1 LAFRPRFPGKPERKY
16 DHRINEMIHI
26 SRVRVVDENGTMLGE
41 MGADQARTIARERG
55 LDLVEVAPEA
65 RPPVCKILDYGKFKY
80 EEKKKKAKASKRQHV
95 QELKEVRMRPLTGAH
110 DLETKLKRA
119 REFLEQGD
127 KVLFTIRF
135 RGREQAHKEIGR
147 EVMGK
152 ISRAL
157 EDIAKVEHAIS
168 QMGPHMHMTLMPKPG
183 LKPKPKPEKEEKDSP
198 EPGDADPLT
207 QGIELPPPAGVGDGS
222 NATKGTPDVQP

>member
-1 LAFRPRFPGKPERKY
+1 
-16 DHRINEMIHI
+16 MIHI
-26 SRVRVVDENGTMLGE
+26 SKVRVVDENGTMLGE
-41 MGADQARTIARERG
+41 MGADQARALARERG
-55 LDLVEVAPEA
+55 LDLVEVAPDA

-80 EEKKKKAKASKRQHV
+80 EEKKKKAKAKTRQHV
-95 QELKEVRMRPLTGAH
+95 QELKEVRMRPLTGEH
-110 DLETKLKRA
+110 DLQTKLKHA

-152 ISRAL
+152 IARAL

-183 LKPKPKPEKEEKDSP
+183 VKPKPKTDKPKEPPAKPPSK
-198 EPGDADPLT
+198 GLT
-207 QGIELPPPAGVGDGS
+207 QGIDLPPPTDGQG
-222 NATKGTPDVQP
+222 AEPEKGTPDVQP